1 MKLLIPVM
9 MMVAVLAAPFSG
21 AVAAGGQPV
30 YRLLVQGKA
39 PPAAPQDDA
48 RNGRRD
54 RSAGHEGRRG
64 GQGALSEDDRRALR
78 RDIDRANREI
88 YRPRQQ
94 R

>member
-9 MMVAVLAAPFSG
+9 MVVAVLAVPFSG
-21 AVAAGGQPV
+21 AEGAGGQPV
-30 YRLLVQGKA
+30 LLAQGKP
-39 PPAAPQDDA
+39 PPAAPQGDA
-48 RNGRRD
+48 LRDGRRD
-54 RSAGHEGRRG
+54 RSAGHEGRRS